1 MEIKCRLKNRFLNMK
16 YASKDVRISSNAVV
30 RMNSRFEGCNRIG
43 EGSFFSGEIGYA
55 SYIGDHSNVS
65 AAIGRFC
72 SIANNV
78 RIIRGRH
85 PVDGFVS
92 IHPAFYSTM
101 AQCGM
106 TYAEQNLF
114 DEVRYADP
122 EKKAVVVIGSDVWI
136 GDNALIMD
144 GLHIGDGAVIA
155 AGAVVTKDVP
165 PYAIVGGCPARI
177 IRYRF
182 DEDTIRR
189 LLMIR
194 WWDRPLQWIKENAEK
209 FNDIDEFICQ
219 KEGENDE
226 DLSRS
231 Y

>member
-1 MEIKCRLKNRFLNMK
+1 MGFKCMLKNRLLNMK
-16 YASKDVRISSNAVV
+16 YASENVRISSSAVV
-30 RMNSRFEGCNRIG
+30 RMDCRFEGCNRIG

-55 SYIGDHSNVS
+55 SYIGAHSNVS

-78 RIIRGRH
+78 RIVRGRH

-114 DEVRYADP
+114 DEVRYADS

-182 DEDTIRR
+182 DEDTIRC
-189 LLMIR
+189 LLQIR
-194 WWDRPLQWIKENAEK
+194 WWDRPLQWIKENADMFRNVDAFIRKEEMI
-209 FNDIDEFICQ
+209 ND
-219 KEGENDE
+219 
-226 DLSRS
+226 
-231 Y
+231 